1 MIKKILSKIICGAIF
16 SSGKAEK
23 LAFVSMSTTL
33 ALKRIASRAIAIN
46 SVLDVGASNGSW
58 SLEAKQYWPKAH
70 YHLIEA
76 NAQHKSAL
84 EAVCSANPRM
94 SYVLAAASDEPGTI
108 FFDGS
113 DAFGGL
119 AMKGECQGK
128 QSDREVPAVTLDGE
142 TKVRGLAGPYLVK
155 LDTHGFEVPILNGA
169 KEVLA
174 QANLVVIET
183 YNFQLETDSLKFW
196 QICQFMDD
204 LGFGVID
211 ISEPVWRLKDGAFW
225 QFDLLFIPKSR
236 PELSDN
242 RYS

>member
-1 MIKKILSKIICGAIF
+1 MIKTFISKIIRSAICNF
-16 SSGKAEK
+16 GYEEK
-23 LAFVSMSTTL
+23 VAFVSMSTTL
-33 ALKRIASRAIAIN
+33 AFKRIASRGITIN
-46 SVLDVGASNGSW
+46 AVLDVGASNGSW
-58 SLEAKQYWPKAH
+58 SLEAKQCWPDAH

-76 NAQHKSAL
+76 NEQHKPAL
-84 EAVCSANPRM
+84 EAVCSATPGF
-94 SYVLAAASDEPGTI
+94 SYVLAAASDEPGTV

-119 AMKGECQGK
+119 AMKGK
-128 QSDREVPAVTLDGE
+128 NQSRPGARGVPAVTLDGE
-142 TKVRGLAGPYLVK
+142 VKSRGLTGPYLVK

-211 ISEPVWRLKDGAFW
+211 ISEPMWRLKDDAFW
-225 QFDLLFIPKSR
+225 QIDLLFIPKSR
-236 PELSDN
+236 PEFSYN
-242 RYS
+242 RYE

>member
-1 MIKKILSKIICGAIF
+1 MIKKIIRHVIQNLGYAK
-16 SSGKAEK
+16 KV
-23 LAFVSMSTTL
+23 AFVSMSTTL
-33 ALKRIASRAIAIN
+33 ALKRIASRGVEIN

-58 SLEAKQYWPKAH
+58 SLETRQCWPGAH

-76 NAQHKSAL
+76 NAQHKPAL
-84 EAVCSANPRM
+84 EAVCSATPGF

-119 AMKGECQGK
+119 AMRGES
-128 QSDREVPAVTLDGE
+128 QSRPGARGVPAVTLDGE
-142 TKVRGLAGPYLVK
+142 VKSRGLTGPYLVK

-183 YNFQLETDSLKFW
+183 YNLQLETDSLKFW
-196 QICQFMDD
+196 QICQFMND

-211 ISEPVWRLKDGAFW
+211 ISEPMWRPKDNALW
-225 QFDLLFIPKSR
+225 QLDLFFIPKSR
-236 PELSDN
+236 PEFSYN
-242 RYS
+242 RYA